1 MFREAKTWLFSL
13 CLLGIVVGCGRQKI
27 ASSPTPDAASAPPD
41 TATAGDSNAVVAP
54 VIPVVIDNSA
64 AVASQLAQLTEAVR
78 KYSFEHRR
86 LAKTLDEV
94 VAAGYVSALPAAPA
108 GKKFSIDSRGV
119 QVVLVNQ

>member
-13 CLLGIVVGCGRQKI
+13 CLLSIVVGCGRQKI
-27 ASSPTPDAASAPPD
+27 ASSPTPEMASTPLD
-41 TATAGDSNAVVAP
+41 TANAADSNAVVAP

-78 KYSFEHRR
+78 KYSFENRR

-94 VAAGYVSALPAAPA
+94 VAAGYVSAMPAAPA
-108 GKKFSIDSRGV
+108 GKKFSIEPRGV